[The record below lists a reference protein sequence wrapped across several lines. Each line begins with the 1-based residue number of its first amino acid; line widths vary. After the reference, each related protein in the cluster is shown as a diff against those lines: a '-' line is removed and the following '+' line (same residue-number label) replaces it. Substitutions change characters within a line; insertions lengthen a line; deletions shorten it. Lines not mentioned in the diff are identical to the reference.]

1 MEQTNIIFPQKTPLP
16 HGSSVIFHHFYTSKH
31 ALKWEKIKIKNAPH
45 SKINPKNHIPS
56 NSVECI
62 NHRSRNMSISTN
74 TKKPQLKKKK
84 KTLFLRNSN
93 MILKT
98 HDRSKF
104 NTIRIQTHTNQK
116 KKRQSPCI
124 SYEKFIKNF
133 EKRSSRPGNRTSIR
147 KTPPS

>member
-1 MEQTNIIFPQKTPLP
+1 MEQTNIIFPLKTPLP

-31 ALKWEKIKIKNAPH
+31 ALKWKIKNKKCPTFQNKSQKSYSIQLRRMH
-45 SKINPKNHIPS
+45 KPPKQKHEHFYKHKETPI
-56 NSVECI
+56 
-62 NHRSRNMSISTN
+62 
-74 TKKPQLKKKK
+74 KKKK
-84 KTLFLRNSN
+84 KNPFFTKF
-93 MILKT
+93 K
-98 HDRSKF
+98 HDSQNPWSKF

-133 EKRSSRPGNRTSIR
+133 EKRSSWPGNRMSIR